1 MKIVHYYDNCNY
13 LKINSFPGSSYGQE
27 GEIYDS
33 SLFVKILTFWDKSD
47 DIVNDKEIQKF
58 RLLGLEFCYGC
69 LDSYYG
75 SRYYYSD
82 MSLNY

>member
-13 LKINSFPGSSYGQE
+13 LKINSFSGSSYGKE

-33 SLFVKILTFWDKSD
+33 SLFIKIATSWDKSYD
-47 DIVNDKEIQKF
+47 LTNDKEIQKY

-69 LDSYYG
+69 LDSYYCT
-75 SRYYYSD
+75 RYYYSG